1 MKKTLYSLFLI
12 IICAFIFISCGKK
25 PATIVKEYEK
35 AYNSHDVNK
44 LVSLFSDGAVI
55 ELTPINKL
63 KSLSQIKGYAEF
75 DSVLNSHITISDISE
90 SNGRA
95 FFVMNK
101 ENDFLKTIGIDSAK
115 YSMIFKID
123 GGKIINI
130 SGSATVETDNKFKE
144 FQDPFMLWAARE
156 RLDVLNEIMPGGS
169 IVYNAKNAKK
179 YLELVLEWKRNNI
192 PVFIK
197 PPAGKK
203 TVSYR

>member
-1 MKKTLYSLFLI
+1 MKKSLYSLILI
-12 IICAFIFISCGKK
+12 IICAILFISCGKK

-35 AYNSHDVNK
+35 AYNSHDVDK
-44 LVSLFSDGAVI
+44 LVSLFSDNAVI
-55 ELTPINKL
+55 ELTPVNKL
-63 KSLSQIKGYAEF
+63 KSLSQIKDYAEF
-75 DSVLNSHITISDISE
+75 DSVLNSHITISDIIV

-123 GGKIINI
+123 GGKIIDI
-130 SGSATVETDNKFKE
+130 SGSTTVETDNKFKE

-156 RLDVLNEIMPGGS
+156 RLDVLNDIMPGGS

-192 PVFIK
+192 PSFIK
-197 PPAGKK
+197 PPAEKK

>member
-1 MKKTLYSLFLI
+1 MKKSLYSLILI
-12 IICAFIFISCGKK
+12 IICAILFISCGKK

-44 LVSLFSDGAVI
+44 LVSLFSDNAVI
-55 ELTPINKL
+55 ELTPVNKL
-63 KSLSQIKGYAEF
+63 KGLSQIKGYAEF
-75 DSVLNSHITISDISE
+75 DSVLNSHITISGITE

-115 YSMIFKID
+115 YSLIFKID
-123 GGKIINI
+123 GGKIIDI
-130 SGSATVETDNKFKE
+130 SGSTTVETDNKFKE

-156 RLDVLNEIMPGGS
+156 RLDVLNDIMPGGS

-192 PVFIK
+192 PSFIK

>member
-1 MKKTLYSLFLI
+1 MKKSFYSLTLI
-12 IICAFIFISCGKK
+12 ILCAIIFISCGKK
-25 PATIVKEYEK
+25 PATVVKEYEK
-35 AYNSHDVNK
+35 AYNSHNINK

-55 ELTPINKL
+55 ELTPIKKL
-63 KSLSQIKGYAEF
+63 KGLSQIKGFAEF
-75 DSVLNSHITISDISE
+75 DSVLNSHITISDITE

-123 GGKIINI
+123 GGKIVDI
-130 SGSATVETDNKFKE
+130 SGSTTVETDNKFKE

-169 IVYNAKNAKK
+169 IVYNAENAKK
-179 YLELVLEWKRNNI
+179 YLELLLEWKRNNI
-192 PVFIK
+192 PAFIK
-197 PPAGKK
+197 PPEGKK
-203 TVSYR
+203 TGSNR